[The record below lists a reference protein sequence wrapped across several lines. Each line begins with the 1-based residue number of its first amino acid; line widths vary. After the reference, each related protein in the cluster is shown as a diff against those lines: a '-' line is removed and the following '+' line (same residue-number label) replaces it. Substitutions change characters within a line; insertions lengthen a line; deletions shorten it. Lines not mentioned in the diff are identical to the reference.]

1 MQGRDW
7 DIEDQPKM
15 KGENSDLH
23 IELQNNEAPFLP
35 HSEHTVFGLD
45 NSEQYWEHYVQ
56 NNFHAR
62 ILR

>member
-1 MQGRDW
+1 MVPGRGNDFNIQSSSVAN
-7 DIEDQPKM
+7 DDGDDFET
-15 KGENSDLH
+15 H
-23 IELQNNEAPFLP
+23 EAPFLP

-45 NSEQYWEHYVQ
+45 NSEQYWEHYAQ